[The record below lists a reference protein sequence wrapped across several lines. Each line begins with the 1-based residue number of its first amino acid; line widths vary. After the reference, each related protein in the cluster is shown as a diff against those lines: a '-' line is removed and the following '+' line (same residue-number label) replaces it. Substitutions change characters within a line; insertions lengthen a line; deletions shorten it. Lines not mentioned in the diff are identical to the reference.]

1 MADKDTYTSMS
12 DLWDLVNT
20 KTKQASAGKDKGT
33 IGKNGASQIVKED
46 GTVTTASSMYANHT
60 VNGKNGSVQETSLR
74 SDLNTVQ
81 RNINTSDL
89 TINAHKLNSQLYEL
103 TNMKQVKNTA
113 IGNLTMMGTV
123 LVKTWEPNLEKW
135 VLIRRQVR
143 VPIFGNVL
151 DPYAIDDR
159 LELNTDGSKTY
170 SYKIDKD
177 DKEEEE

>member
-20 KTKQASAGKDKGT
+20 KTKQAMAGRDKGT
-33 IGKNGASQIVKED
+33 IGKNGASQIIKEN
-46 GTVTTASSMYANHT
+46 GVVSTSAGMYANHT
-60 VNGKNGSVQETSLR
+60 VNGKHGIVQENSLR

-89 TINAHKLNSQLYEL
+89 SVNAHKLNSQLYEL
-103 TNMKQVKNTA
+103 TNMKQVQDTA

-143 VPIFGNVL
+143 IPVFSNVL

-159 LELNTDGSKTY
+159 LELKTDGSKTY
-170 SYKIDKD
+170 SYKINKD
-177 DKEEEE
+177 DGEDN